1 MAAAKVY
8 VEQLYTRGH
17 GWPPWEPESEVYPG
31 DVGFFHDSGK
41 LCRLFNVLVEKDD
54 PINRGHRGT
63 PDDFEPLRL
72 HQYDWFIN
80 SDFFTPGRPIMTR
93 KVTASAVDFQVVS

>member
-17 GWPPWEPESEVYPG
+17 GWPPWESESEVYPG

-63 PDDFEPLRL
+63 PDDFVPLRPL
-72 HQYDWFIN
+72 QCDWLIN

-93 KVTASAVDFQVVS
+93 TVTASAVDFQVVS